1 LIELTQRL
9 FEAAVNIES
18 SMRCTNKRKEA
29 IRRRVIEAALEQ
41 FYEHGIEGTCL
52 KKITAASGVKHGSLF
67 YYFESKEQIVHEA
80 FIFALK
86 QAFDSWK
93 SAVAEDGSGFG
104 GELTQYLSF
113 SHRNNCARGCAL
125 AALAPDMGRQS
136 AATRTEIEKGLN
148 QIFQMLNERLPIRR
162 LQPCRTQAIAI
173 YSLMIGALQLSR
185 AVSSAEM
192 SEEILKSGVEAALV
206 LVDRGIMESENFKSC

>member
-1 LIELTQRL
+1 LNELTQRL

-18 SMRCTNKRKEA
+18 SMRRTNNRKEA

-41 FYEHGIEGTCL
+41 FCEHGIEGTCL
-52 KKITAASGVKHGSLF
+52 KKITAVSGVKHGSLF

-86 QAFDSWK
+86 QAVDSWK

-104 GELTQYLSF
+104 GELMRYLSI
-113 SHRNNCARGCAL
+113 SHRNNCAGGCAL
-125 AALAPDMGRQS
+125 AALAPEMGRQS
-136 AATRTEIEKGLN
+136 EVTRTEIEKGLN

-162 LQPCRTQAIAI
+162 LQPCRTEAIAI

-185 AVSSAEM
+185 AVSSTEM
-192 SEEILKSGVEAALV
+192 SEEILRSGVEAALV
-206 LVDRGIMESENFKSC
+206 VVDRGAMESENFKSC

>member
-1 LIELTQRL
+1 M

-18 SMRCTNKRKEA
+18 SMRRTNNRKEA

-41 FYEHGIEGTCL
+41 FCEHGIEGTCL
-52 KKITAASGVKHGSLF
+52 KKITAVSGVKHGSLF

-104 GELTQYLSF
+104 GELMRYLSI
-113 SHRNNCARGCAL
+113 SHRNNCAGGCAL
-125 AALAPDMGRQS
+125 AALAPEMGRQS
-136 AATRTEIEKGLN
+136 EATRTEIEKGLN
-148 QIFQMLNERLPIRR
+148 QIFQMLIERLPIQR

-185 AVSSAEM
+185 AVSSTEM
-192 SEEILKSGVEAALV
+192 SEEILSSGVEAALV
-206 LVDRGIMESENFKSC
+206 VVDRRIVESKNFKSC